1 MRRLILASTSPYRQA
16 LLQRLGLD
24 FEVRPPGLDETAKQG
39 EQPKALAKRLANE
52 KAQHIP
58 RLNALIIGADQVAA
72 LGEEILRKPGDHFTA
87 LQQLV
92 KCQGKMI
99 MFYTATI
106 VIDQSSGQHWEAMD
120 QTEVHFKNLERTQLD
135 QYLKLEK
142 PYDCAGGFKAEGL
155 GISLLETIKST
166 DPTALLGLPLM
177 WLVSV
182 LRKVDLDPLE
192 PVP

>member
-1 MRRLILASTSPYRQA
+1 MRRLILASASPYRQA

-24 FEVRPPGLDETAKQG
+24 FEVRPSGLDETAKQG
-39 EQPKALAKRLANE
+39 EQPKALAKRLASE

-58 RLNALIIGADQVAA
+58 RLNALIIGADQVAT
-72 LGEEILRKPGDHFTA
+72 LGKEILRKPEDHFTA

-99 MFYTATI
+99 MFYTAIT
-106 VIDQSSGQHWEAMD
+106 VIDQPSGQHWEAID
-120 QTEVHFKNLERTQLD
+120 QTEVHFQNLERAQLD

-142 PYDCAGGFKAEGL
+142 PYDCAGGFRAEGL

-166 DPTALLGLPLM
+166 DPTALLGLPLV
-177 WLVSV
+177 WLISV
-182 LRKVDLDPLE
+182 LRKVGLDPLE
-192 PVP
+192 PTS

>member
-1 MRRLILASTSPYRQA
+1 
-16 LLQRLGLD
+16 
-24 FEVRPPGLDETAKQG
+24 
-39 EQPKALAKRLANE
+39 
-52 KAQHIP
+52 
-58 RLNALIIGADQVAA
+58 
-72 LGEEILRKPGDHFTA
+72 
-87 LQQLV
+87 
-92 KCQGKMI
+92 MI

-182 LRKVDLDPLE
+182 LRKGGLDPLE